1 MYFYSM
7 LKWKKTSYMK
17 KIQEILIDL
26 QTNAIKRKNMIL
38 EKFKKKNH
46 RIWSSHAGEIPVKNF
61 NSELKREIPIIFVF
75 FSLCITHVAWHIK
88 IALMLK
94 KLTNEDVVQW

>member
-1 MYFYSM
+1 
-7 LKWKKTSYMK
+7 MK

-46 RIWSSHAGEIPVKNF
+46 RIWSSYAGEIPVKKF

-75 FSLCITHVAWHIK
+75 FNLCITHVS
-88 IALMLK
+88 
-94 KLTNEDVVQW
+94 

>member
-26 QTNAIKRKNMIL
+26 QTNANKWKNMIL

-46 RIWSSHAGEIPVKNF
+46 QIWSSYVGEIPVINF
-61 NSELKREIPIIFVF
+61 NSELKRDIPIIFVF
-75 FSLCITHVAWHIK
+75 FSLHIAHVAWHIK
-88 IALMLK
+88 TVLMLK
-94 KLTNEDVVQW
+94 KLTSKNVVQW

>member
-1 MYFYSM
+1 
-7 LKWKKTSYMK
+7 MK

-38 EKFKKKNH
+38 EKIKKKNH
-46 RIWSSHAGEIPVKNF
+46 RIWSSYEGEIPVKNF

-75 FSLCITHVAWHIK
+75 FSLNIAHVS
-88 IALMLK
+88 
-94 KLTNEDVVQW
+94 